1 MLLFEHF
8 ELGRFGLVR
17 LHELIVSG
25 LRLLVGGL
33 LWSGLLL
40 LVDCVDA
47 CSAHFVD
54 CLGDFSP
61 VIH

>member
-1 MLLFEHF
+1 VLLFEYF
-8 ELGRFGLVR
+8 ELGFFGLVG

-25 LRLLVGGL
+25 LGLLVGGFL
-33 LWSGLLL
+33 GSGLLL

-54 CLGDFSP
+54 CLSDFSP